1 MIFACSTL
9 GLEQNKTFINQ
20 DGFSFVPRTRNYNDF
35 SLESSHMAKFRVV
48 KIHYYKLWSA
58 PAPLYGDFGRLKF
71 GVSNLPYRPT
81 NWCPRIENPQ
91 KLCEQMSQLSSSH
104 DVNLSVFC
112 NERPNARCRWYH
124 YRWKKKII
132 TLKTHPWLRF

>member
-9 GLEQNKTFINQ
+9 GLEQNKTLINQ

-58 PAPLYGDFGRLKF
+58 PAQLYGDFGRLKF

-91 KLCEQMSQLSSSH
+91 KLCEQMSHLSSSH
-104 DVNLSVFC
+104 DVKNLV
-112 NERPNARCRWYH
+112 
-124 YRWKKKII
+124 
-132 TLKTHPWLRF
+132 

>member
-9 GLEQNKTFINQ
+9 GLEQNKTLINQ

-58 PAPLYGDFGRLKF
+58 SAQLYGDFGRLKF